1 MSCPPELSLSVYAD
15 GELAPDAQRAL
26 EGHLIRCEVC
36 RGRVVAL
43 REEAELLS
51 DALLERARRTARLPA
66 RRAPARG
73 LALGAGPAI
82 AAAVLVAG
90 VVSWLLES
98 RPVPGWLDPF
108 RLQGVPDMAFDLVF
122 LLRDEAPG
130 LLALAAA
137 LAATLSLSA
146 ALSFGLATLVRR
158 WTGPGEAL
166 LLALVLLA
174 APAPSRAHFGLHDH
188 EDYDLP
194 AGATHEGTLLLSGE
208 TVNVDGVVDG
218 DLIVA
223 ARRLALRG
231 EVRGNLFAFVATAD
245 IAGTVRG
252 SAFCLCSQTRVEG
265 RIDSDLYNLSAHF
278 VLTRAAEVGRNATV
292 ATDDG
297 VIEGSIGRDLV
308 SASDRLEL
316 RGSVARHVAAWDR
329 LWVRDSARVGGDVSI
344 VLEGED
350 GLEIDPGAS
359 IGGETRRELGER
371 LHEHHL
377 DRYRSP
383 AFYALHVIGMAAA
396 MLVGIL
402 LHRLVPR
409 IYAERLE
416 TASSFFAAL
425 GLGFVALVA
434 TPLGLAV
441 LALTLVG
448 IPLALIGLAVY
459 LTALYL
465 SGILVA
471 ALVGATLVRPEPERA
486 RSFALSLLVGVVVVA
501 VVAHLPFVAIPVHVL
516 VVLTGLGL
524 IVRRATA
531 AWARPRA
538 AAS

>member
-1 MSCPPELSLSVYAD
+1 MSCPSELSLSVYAD
-15 GELAPDAQRAL
+15 GELALDAQRAL

-36 RGRVVAL
+36 RGRVLAL
-43 REEAELLS
+43 REEADLLG

-73 LALGAGPAI
+73 LALGAGPAV
-82 AAAVLVAG
+82 AAAVLVAA

-130 LLALAAA
+130 LLALGAA

-146 ALSFGLATLVRR
+146 ALSFALTALLRR
-158 WTGPGEAL
+158 WTGPGAL
-166 LLALVLLA
+166 LLALALLA
-174 APAPSRAHFGLHDH
+174 APTPSRAHFGLHDH
-188 EDYDLP
+188 EDFDLP
-194 AGATHEGTLLLSGE
+194 AGATHQGTLILSGE
-208 TVNVDGVVDG
+208 TVNVDGLVDG

-231 EVRGNLFAFVATAD
+231 EVRGNLLAFVATAD
-245 IAGTVRG
+245 LAGTVQG
-252 SAFCLCSQTRVEG
+252 SVFCLCSQTRVDG

-308 SASDRLEL
+308 SHSDRLEL
-316 RGSVARHVAAWDR
+316 RGSVARDVAAWDR
-329 LWVRDSARVGGDVSI
+329 LWVRDSARVGGDVAV
-344 VLEGED
+344 VLDDED
-350 GLEIDPGAS
+350 GLQIDPGAS
-359 IGGETRRELGER
+359 IGGETRRQMGER
-371 LHEHHL
+371 LREHHL

-383 AFYALHVIGMAAA
+383 AFYVLHVIAMAAA
-396 MLVGIL
+396 VLVGVL
-402 LHRLVPR
+402 LYRLVPR
-409 IYAERLE
+409 IYAEPLE
-416 TASSFFAAL
+416 TAGSFFAAL
-425 GLGFVALVA
+425 GLGFVALIA
-434 TPLGLAV
+434 TPVALAV

-471 ALVGATLVRPEPERA
+471 ALVGSNLVRPEAQRT
-486 RSFALSLLVGVVVVA
+486 RSFALSLLVGVAVVG
-501 VVAHLPFVAIPVHVL
+501 VVAHLPFVGIPIHVL

-524 IVRRATA
+524 IVRRAFA
-531 AWARPRA
+531 AWSRA
-538 AAS
+538 GAL